1 MGIASVFMVGNPFP
15 DKTHNIAGFARRVK
29 EFATFLRRLAIL
41 SRSAMLHVSC
51 GGTRLLISQPLY
63 LGLYLPTAR
72 PAVGGCVRHGQDHEE
87 MEPQMNTDERR

>member
-1 MGIASVFMVGNPFP
+1 MVRNPFP
-15 DKTHNIAGFARRVK
+15 DNRHNIA
-29 EFATFLRRLAIL
+29 EFASKVKKFETFLRRLAIL
-41 SRSAMLHVSC
+41 SRSDVLHATC